1 MGLTFQV
8 GSAEQV
14 FTEPYASNVAA
25 CLAQMF
31 PGCGAEPSEQELWYS
46 SELAGSGWSSLQTR
60 AEAVLGPGNAP
71 HLLSMQAWMGAY
83 LPVVL
88 QPGTVEVEGN
98 DTALDVASLGDL
110 VPELETFGHALG
122 LAVDLAGL
130 EALADKYD
138 DDDLCD
144 DDMDLQTYAQLL
156 QGAKIALE
164 RGQPLWVV
172 K

>member
-8 GSAEQV
+8 GSAKQI
-14 FTEPYASNVAA
+14 FDEPYASNVAA

-46 SELAGSGWSSLQTR
+46 LELAWSGWSSLQTR
-60 AEAVLGPGNAP
+60 VEAVLGPGNAP
-71 HLLSMQAWMGAY
+71 HLLSTQAWKGAY
-83 LPVVL
+83 LPVAL
-88 QPGTVEVEGN
+88 QPGSIEFEGN
-98 DTALDVASLGDL
+98 DAALDVASLSSL
-110 VPELETFGHALG
+110 ILELENFGHVSG

-130 EALADKYD
+130 KALADKYD

-156 QGAKIALE
+156 QGAKIARDRE
-164 RGQPLWVV
+164 QPLWVV